1 MKKSDKINI
10 FGVYDVRGV
19 YPETINE
26 DIIGKVGLS
35 ATELLLQRNKKNKKK
50 GSLVVGHDAR
60 LSSPRLYRALIR
72 SIKKASPKSKLY
84 LAGLITT
91 PEMSFLVNHLK
102 SQGGIM
108 VTASHNP
115 KQYNGVKLVK
125 EKGIPINGKEI
136 YEIYKKLR

>member
-1 MKKSDKINI
+1 MKKFDEINI

-26 DIIGKVGLS
+26 DIIGKIGLS
-35 ATELLLQRNKKNKKK
+35 ATELFFQGNKKGKKR

-60 LSSPRLYRALIR
+60 LSSPRLYRALVK
-72 SIKKASPKSKLY
+72 SIKKANPKSKLY

-91 PEMSFLVNHLK
+91 PEMSFLVNYLK

-108 VTASHNP
+108 ITASHNP

-125 EKGIPINGKEI
+125 EKGAPVNGKEI